1 MGKAFWINYLLGC
14 SVAAIAGI
22 ISFYCH
28 FRTYDRFDVNV
39 KVILVA
45 VFSVVLSWMGVGIY
59 LSDIYALYKDE
70 VLFTI
75 ERKKNM
81 RRFFRVRTG
90 KLVESVAIWPNLH
103 FNWFDSQGVKS
114 KYIQLAFLLW
124 YVEFSYSE
132 VR

>member
-1 MGKAFWINYLLGC
+1 MDKAFWTNYLLGC
-14 SVAAIAGI
+14 SVAAITGI

-28 FRTYDRFDVNV
+28 FREYDRFSFSV
-39 KVILVA
+39 KVALTA
-45 VFSVVLSWMGVGIY
+45 VFSVVFSWIGAGVY
-59 LSDIYALYKDE
+59 LSDIYWLYKDK

-81 RRFFRVRTG
+81 KRFFRVRKG
-90 KLVESVAIWPNLH
+90 KLLQSVAIWPNLH

>member
-1 MGKAFWINYLLGC
+1 MDKAFWTNYLLGC
-14 SVAAIAGI
+14 SVAAITGI

-28 FRTYDRFDVNV
+28 FRTYDQFDVNV

-81 RRFFRVRTG
+81 MRFFRVRTG

-103 FNWFDSQGVKS
+103 FNWFDCQGVKT